1 MARPV
6 KPFPQTVDDGINQ
19 EAFVDA
25 VESQNFLARIEHES
39 KAEYSTRRDMLNQ
52 LTGRVQTATGIS
64 KFTTVVSLSALAY
77 IKESK
82 LYRESKGMK
91 THDGRELSGT
101 WADYLDSL
109 NLSVGK
115 VDEDLSNLYLFG
127 EDALNS
133 MQSMG
138 IGYRDLRQYRKLPD
152 DAKEALI
159 EAAKQGDK
167 ETLLDL
173 AEELIARH
181 TKEKQALTAQV
192 EEYQANEAATARI
205 IEDKN
210 KINDKLTAELQK
222 QETRT
227 KTKTPDDV
235 AKQLRNEVMSF
246 AFEAEHAI
254 GGKLMPA
261 IEALLQHAAL
271 YGSDETRYIH
281 GMLRQVELKC
291 ANIRMQFPQVDHP
304 DDVIDLTQ
312 PLDTELPPS
321 STGDITA
328 DDLRNMQ

>member
-6 KPFPQTVDDGINQ
+6 KPAPQTIESEINH
-19 EAFVDA
+19 EAFNDA

-39 KAEYSTRRDMLNQ
+39 KAEYSNGRDLINQ
-52 LTGRVQTATGIS
+52 IIGQVQATNAIS
-64 KFTTVVSLSALAY
+64 QFSRTCGVSKLAQV
-77 IKESK
+77 KESK
-82 LYRESKGMK
+82 TYRFLKGQNP
-91 THDGRELSGT
+91 HGAELRGT
-101 WADYLDSL
+101 WEEFCELLGISVDQADRDIA
-109 NLSVGK
+109 NLRF
-115 VDEDLSNLYLFG
+115 FG
-127 EDALNS
+127 EEALEA
-133 MQSMG
+133 MTRMG
-138 IGYRDLRQYRKLPD
+138 VGYRDFAKFRKLPD

-235 AKQLRNEVMSF
+235 AKQLRNEVMVF

-304 DDVIDLTQ
+304 DDVIDLSQ
-312 PLDTELPPS
+312 PLDTELSPS